1 MVGKP
6 AWASTRSLTYVSAGW
21 NAVRRADALGRD
33 SAGRWRKPSLC
44 FPGAAPVYTIAR
56 GRWVGQLGDIAGLCT
71 PQEARIDR
79 MAGLRRVAALALV
92 SIPVA
97 AEVVLGEALFIGHI
111 VLLVQGLGFAWGLA
125 VFIAIWAALGVVVL
139 AVRDFVW
146 PHMVPLLEPLLA
158 RFTSR
163 SRDVL
168 RRTGTKVLLTAVG
181 VSGVSAAVA
190 LAIALAGDEIKDW
203 AIDHRTDV
211 ATFLAAVVV
220 VFLILLVI
228 ARLGRA
234 LQSWVRRV
242 ADTAGPA
249 THLLATLVTMM
260 MLGPAR
266 AWPVFRLLGYSSRS
280 TYAPTL
286 VAAPVFGA
294 VWVPLYGLGLWGVIE
309 GLF

>member
-1 MVGKP
+1 MC
-6 AWASTRSLTYVSAGW
+6 TTQD
-21 NAVRRADALGRD
+21 VR
-33 SAGRWRKPSLC
+33 
-44 FPGAAPVYTIAR
+44 T
-56 GRWVGQLGDIAGLCT
+56 
-71 PQEARIDR
+71 DR
-79 MAGLRRVAALALV
+79 VAGLRRIAVLSLV

-111 VLLVQGLGFAWGLA
+111 VFLVEVLGFAWGLA
-125 VFIAIWAALGVVVL
+125 AFIAIWAVLGVLVL

-211 ATFLAAVVV
+211 ATFLVAVAV

-260 MLGPAR
+260 MLGPALS
-266 AWPVFRLLGYSSRS
+266 WLLFRLLGYSARS
-280 TYAPTL
+280 TYALTL